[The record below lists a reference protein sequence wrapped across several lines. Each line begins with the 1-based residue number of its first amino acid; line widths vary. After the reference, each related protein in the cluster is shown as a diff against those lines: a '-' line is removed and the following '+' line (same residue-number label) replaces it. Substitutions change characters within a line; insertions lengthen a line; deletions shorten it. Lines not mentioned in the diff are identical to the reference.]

1 MGCWQRAVVHC
12 IPREIFHFESDHNS
26 EVWSCAASGIFLM
39 RPSAFQTTAIC
50 LNRHTFFFFFLR
62 GKASRV
68 HVCKVLLPSTL
79 KMRGICHDE
88 SSEGSVMA
96 VIEGVKSNITP
107 GMLSNGWV

>member
-1 MGCWQRAVVHC
+1 MCCEWNFFNETEC
-12 IPREIFHFESDHNS
+12 ISNDCDLFESSH
-26 EVWSCAASGIFLM
+26 IFY
-39 RPSAFQTTAIC
+39 
-50 LNRHTFFFFFLR
+50 FFFLR